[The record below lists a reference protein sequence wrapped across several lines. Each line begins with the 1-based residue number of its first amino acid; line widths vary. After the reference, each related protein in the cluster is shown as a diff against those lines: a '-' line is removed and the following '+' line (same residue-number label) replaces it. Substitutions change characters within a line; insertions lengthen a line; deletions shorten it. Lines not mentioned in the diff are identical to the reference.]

1 MKQIFVVYEID
12 NYSQVTIL
20 AAYED
25 KSQAELLM
33 RSKPHCFIEVTYLH
47 FKKN

>member
-1 MKQIFVVYEID
+1 MKQIYVIYEID
-12 NYSQVTIL
+12 AYSEVRIL

-25 KSQAELLM
+25 REQAELLM
-33 RSKPHCFIEVTYLH
+33 KHKPHSYMEVTYLH